1 MASNRN
7 ENGYQPYTPDE
18 FDDPPEGPVGVHRG
32 PRPIAV
38 RMVPF
43 IVVIVLA
50 VLCGIGAWTVL
61 SGSRLPWQHGQNIAT
76 HVQASKQATS
86 EPKKTQNPPKEKPA
100 APAQPSSAPNTPA
113 PSAPPTAAANK
124 AAAVKVING
133 TSISRHAAGKRQ
145 QLVAAGYT
153 NVTASNPSG
162 QLPQTSV
169 VWYQSEGDKATAE
182 DVAKTLGIS
191 NVEQSANAGASVVA
205 VLME

>member
-86 EPKKTQNPPKEKPA
+86 EPKKTQSPPKEKPA
-100 APAQPSSAPNTPA
+100 APAQPSPAPTTPA